1 MNRHDYRAFVAL
13 RDTARAGVR
22 LQHPNRATRAP
33 AVKPRPR
40 NGYRRWLPVAGH
52 ATLAFVVFGLPAGII
67 AAALYVQAGGVL

>member
-1 MNRHDYRAFVAL
+1 MNRHDYRAFCAL

-22 LQHPNRATRAP
+22 LQHPNRATRTP

-52 ATLAFVVFGLPAGII
+52 ATLACVLSGLLAAILG
-67 AAALYVQAGGVL
+67 AALYVQAGGAL